1 MIYSLKGKL
10 IHTGLNSAVID
21 VGGVGFLCR
30 CSSRTLASLKSI
42 NEEVFLLTYMNVRED
57 AIELYGFSDTTELD
71 CFKLLIEVKG
81 IGPKAAMSI
90 LSTLTPDKLALA
102 VASKDIKAIQSSP
115 GIGKKGAEMVI
126 LELKDKLGSLDIAS
140 GETFEE
146 IGSVGENSSAKDAIE
161 ALVSLGYSQS
171 DAAKTLAKADKNL
184 STEDLIK
191 FALKNLGLN

>member
-10 IHTGLNSAVID
+10 THTDLNSAVID

-30 CSSRTLASLKSI
+30 CSSRTLATLKAI
-42 NEEVFLLTYMNVRED
+42 NEEAFLLTYMNVRED
-57 AIELYGFSDTTELD
+57 AIELFGFCDTTELD

-102 VASKDIKAIQSSP
+102 VASKDIKAIQASP
-115 GIGKKGAEMVI
+115 GIGRKGAEMVI
-126 LELKDKLGSLDIAS
+126 LELKDKLGSLDIDS
-140 GETFEE
+140 VETFD
-146 IGSVGENSSAKDAIE
+146 GVSSVTASSSSKDALD
-161 ALVSLGYSQS
+161 ALVSLGYSNS
-171 DAAKTLAKADKNL
+171 DAAKVLAKADKDL
-184 STEDLIK
+184 STEELIK

>member
-10 IHTGLNSAVID
+10 THTDLNSAVID

-30 CSSRTLASLKSI
+30 CSSRTLSTLKGI
-42 NEEVFLLTYMNVRED
+42 NQEAFLLTYMYVRED
-57 AIELYGFSDTTELD
+57 AIELFGFCDTTELD

-102 VASKDIKAIQSSP
+102 VASKDIKAIQASP

-126 LELKDKLGSLDIAS
+126 LELKDKLGSIDIGGVDS
-140 GETFEE
+140 IETVS
-146 IGSVGENSSAKDAIE
+146 SVGRSSASKDALD

-171 DAAKTLAKADKNL
+171 DAARVLSKADKDL